1 MQVQISKSNLSASD
15 VQLQVTGVKVHSTE
29 QWRDI
34 LLEPKVIS
42 QPDVVMLAVVTQQ
55 LLQHQQQWVLL
66 RGIPLTQTLQS
77 A

>member
-1 MQVQISKSNLSASD
+1 MSNLSASD
-15 VQLQVTGVKVHSTE
+15 VQLQVTGVKVHGTE
-29 QWRDI
+29 QRRDI
-34 LLEPKVIS
+34 LLKPKVIS
-42 QPDVVMLAVVTQQ
+42 RPDVVMLAVVTQQ